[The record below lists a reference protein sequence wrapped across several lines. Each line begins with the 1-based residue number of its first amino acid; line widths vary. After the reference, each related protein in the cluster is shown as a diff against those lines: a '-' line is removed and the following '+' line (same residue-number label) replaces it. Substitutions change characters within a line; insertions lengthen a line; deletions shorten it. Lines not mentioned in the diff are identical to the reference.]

1 MGVTVLRPPLCV
13 RLEGCCEF
21 PQKVGR
27 NGKIKTLVARAE
39 LNTCMFT
46 PSLQKSILCSYNLS
60 RKPVL
65 ALWAGMG
72 KITFE
77 NKPTWRWCA
86 LRIQRYTEQNIVLC
100 HISTFWQQ
108 TSWHHTWNED
118 FSYSVA
124 FSKFH
129 KTKDWIGGN
138 LTNDIT
144 GSRNMGN

>member
-27 NGKIKTLVARAE
+27 HGKIKTLVARAE

-65 ALWAGMG
+65 ALWAGIG
-72 KITFE
+72 KMKMMCTE
-77 NKPTWRWCA
+77 N
-86 LRIQRYTEQNIVLC
+86 TEIHRTKYCTLPYLDLLTTD
-100 HISTFWQQ
+100 IL
-108 TSWHHTWNED
+108 TS
-118 FSYSVA
+118 YL
-124 FSKFH
+124 K
-129 KTKDWIGGN
+129 
-138 LTNDIT
+138 
-144 GSRNMGN
+144 